1 MTMVDFQNLHQK
13 YVLGEPL
20 SKEEVQQLEHWY
32 ATQDAQ
38 EVVEIDST
46 TSVSTNDI
54 QLQIN
59 ILFEQITQELIQIR
73 KITQENKEIKT
84 ANEILRSQLIQS
96 AA

>member
-1 MTMVDFQNLHQK
+1 MVDFQNLHQK

-20 SKEEVQQLEHWY
+20 SKEEIQQLEHWY

-38 EVVEIDST
+38 EIVEIDSVT
-46 TSVSTNDI
+46 GVSIGDM
-54 QLQIN
+54 QSQIN
-59 ILFEQITQELIQIR
+59 DLFEQIAQELLQIR
-73 KITQENKEIKT
+73 KIAQENKEIKT

>member
-1 MTMVDFQNLHQK
+1 MRMVDFQNLHQK

-20 SKEEVQQLEHWY
+20 SKEEIQQLEHWY

-38 EVVEIDST
+38 EIVEIDSVT
-46 TSVSTNDI
+46 GVSIGDM
-54 QLQIN
+54 QSQIN
-59 ILFEQITQELIQIR
+59 DLFEQITQELLQIR
-73 KITQENKEIKT
+73 KITQENKEIKI